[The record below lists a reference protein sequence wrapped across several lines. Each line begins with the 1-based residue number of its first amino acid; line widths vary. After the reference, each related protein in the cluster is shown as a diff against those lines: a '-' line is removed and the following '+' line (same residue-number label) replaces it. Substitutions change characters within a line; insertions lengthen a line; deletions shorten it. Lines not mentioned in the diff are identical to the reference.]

1 MQCLITEP
9 TRITPTSETLLDVIL
24 TNKSNLFRTECSFN
38 PEIWDHHLI
47 YGMLKQSALQYRRM
61 TITLEAWKTWK
72 RFSLMKTWQ
81 ILPGLLERHSMPSLT
96 NMTHGK
102 PFLKVYLTNI
112 CRKRRWELDRKMY
125 HIWRK
130 NGKWQSGTKGNMH
143 NYLPKTELE
152 KTGSSKG
159 NGEIWPLN
167 RGDVLSKLTGPKN
180 QIDWGGDQGISTKSL
195 NLS

>member
-1 MQCLITEP
+1 MQYLITGP
-9 TRITPTSETLLDVIL
+9 TRIRPTSETLLDVIL
-24 TNKSNLFRTECSFN
+24 NNKSSVFRTEGSFN
-38 PEIWDHHLI
+38 SEICDHHLI
-47 YGMLKQSALQYRRM
+47 YGILKQSALQYRRK
-61 TITLEAWKTWK
+61 TIPLEAWKTWK

-81 ILPGLLERHSMPSLT
+81 MLLGLLEKLAMPSLT

-102 PFLKVYLTNI
+102 PFLKVNLTNI
-112 CRKRRWELDRKMY
+112 CRKRRWELDRKMW

-130 NGKWQSGTKGNMH
+130 NGKWQLGTKGNMH
-143 NYLPKTELE
+143 NCLPKTELE

-180 QIDWGGDQGISTKSL
+180 QMDWGGDQGISTKSL